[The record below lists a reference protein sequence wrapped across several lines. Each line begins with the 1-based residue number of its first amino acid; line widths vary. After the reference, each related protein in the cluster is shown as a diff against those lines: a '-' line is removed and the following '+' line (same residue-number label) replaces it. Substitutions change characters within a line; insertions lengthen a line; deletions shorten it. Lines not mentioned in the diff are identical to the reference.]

1 MRLMVTPELSL
12 LCPPPADASVVYEV
26 KLLAYNQ
33 HGDGNSTVRFVSL
46 RETVE
51 RTGEMGPGSQCW
63 FGKQLCR
70 SSAGEAKHIL
80 CSPCGI
86 TLISPSA
93 THLFSA
99 SQIMLRQNSAGLGAP
114 GWLFCQWGEDKPNI
128 LHMPGLSPK
137 LEPEVRP

>member
-70 SSAGEAKHIL
+70 KV
-80 CSPCGI
+80 
-86 TLISPSA
+86 
-93 THLFSA
+93 
-99 SQIMLRQNSAGLGAP
+99 
-114 GWLFCQWGEDKPNI
+114 
-128 LHMPGLSPK
+128 
-137 LEPEVRP
+137 VRPNTSCVPPVALPSFPLQPLIYFQHHK